1 MAIISFEDI
10 EEVKAA
16 ENPAVDQ
23 TEAMIDVAEKAE
35 GELKAVD
42 GLDEAIAKQDQV
54 IADVEA
60 KEAAGE
66 LTEGDVDAVK
76 EEMVDNV
83 VATESYL
90 NTIFGAG
97 NKKMASTFGFGL
109 SFESINSD
117 PIGSLKQHNAM
128 LKSLRSKVTEEVIS
142 NIKAKQE
149 SALKVL
155 NK

>member
-10 EEVKAA
+10 EEVQAA
-16 ENPAVDQ
+16 ENPVVDQ

-97 NKKMASTFGFGL
+97 NKKLASTFGFGL

-128 LKSLRSKVTEEVIS
+128 LKSLRSKLTEETI
-142 NIKAKQE
+142 NAIKEKQD

>member
-10 EEVKAA
+10 EEVQAA

-60 KEAAGE
+60 KEATGE

-97 NKKMASTFGFGL
+97 NKKLASTFGFGL

-128 LKSLRSKVTEEVIS
+128 LKSLRSKLTEEII
-142 NIKAKQE
+142 NAIKEKQD